1 MVSDSNPSI
10 RATGGFSPIWVI
22 PIVAL
27 VIGLWMVVQTK
38 LSEGP
43 DISISFD
50 TAEGLEVGK
59 TKVKYLSVEVGL
71 VEDIVLRPDKG
82 GVIVKV
88 KLDREATDL
97 LRQDTQFWVVRAR
110 VGAGSITGLGTILS
124 GAYIELAPGE
134 EAKGGRR
141 SYSGLEQP
149 PVTPLGAP
157 GVKLSL
163 FSKRGGSVST
173 GDSVLYNGYKVGRVE
188 SEVFDPERVEVRYD
202 IFIDAPFDDFVTTSV
217 RFWNV
222 SGISFS
228 ASAGGVEVSTGS
240 LDTIILGGI
249 AFEVPDGLHPGVK
262 VDNDA
267 QFDLYDSRSD
277 MQDQPFRKS
286 VDYVVAFSESL
297 RGLSV
302 GAPVEYKGILMGHV
316 KRILVKEIMNRK
328 DEYNIPIPVLV
339 SLEPGRLEMGD
350 DIEAV
355 ENLRGAIA
363 AGVEYGLR
371 GSLETGSLLT
381 GGLYVKLD
389 YYEDVESAELGEF
402 EGYKTIPTIST
413 GLGRIE
419 HQISTL
425 LDKINDLPLANTLQS
440 IDGTLVALTGTLD
453 AAQQILGDDSVR
465 QLTVQLNATLGQM
478 RTLMEGFSP
487 DGAGYETLNGSL
499 IELNK
504 TLDNLESITS
514 TLKHKPNSLVLPMS
528 FPSDPIP
535 EAGK

>member
-1 MVSDSNPSI
+1 MVSDSSPSI
-10 RATGGFSPIWVI
+10 RASGGISTIWVI

-27 VIGLWMVVQTK
+27 LIGLWMVVQTK
-38 LSEGP
+38 MAEGP
-43 DISISFD
+43 DISIGFD

-71 VEDIVLRPDKG
+71 VTDLMLAPDKE

-97 LRQDTQFWVVRAR
+97 LREGTRFWVVRAR
-110 VGAGSITGLGTILS
+110 VGAGNITGIGTILS

-134 EAKGGRR
+134 GAKGGRNFV
-141 SYSGLEQP
+141 GFEQP
-149 PVTPLGAP
+149 PITPVGAP
-157 GVKLSL
+157 GVRLSL
-163 FSKRGGSVST
+163 YSNRGGSVST

-202 IFIDAPFDDFVTTSV
+202 IFIDAPFDELVTTSV

-228 ASAGGVEVSTGS
+228 ASAVGVEVSTGS
-240 LDTIILGGI
+240 LETIILGGI
-249 AFEVPDGLHPGVK
+249 AFEVPEGLHRGVK
-262 VDNDA
+262 VGNDA
-267 QFDLYDSRSD
+267 QFRLYDSRSD
-277 MQDQPFRKS
+277 MQEQPFRKK
-286 VDYVVAFSESL
+286 VDYVVAFNESL

-316 KRILVKEIMNRK
+316 KRILVKEIMGRK
-328 DEYNIPIPVLV
+328 DEYNEPIPVLV

-355 ENLRGAIA
+355 QDLQESIA
-363 AGVEYGLR
+363 VGVELGLR

-381 GGLYVKLD
+381 GGLYVNLD

-402 EGYKTIPTIST
+402 AGYKTIPTIST

-425 LDKINDLPLANTLQS
+425 LDRLNDLPLANTLQS
-440 IDGTLVALTGTLD
+440 VDATLIALTRTLD
-453 AAQQILGDDSVR
+453 AAQQIMADDSTR
-465 QLTVQLNATLGQM
+465 QLSSELNATLAQM
-478 RTLMEGFSP
+478 RTLLEGFSP
-487 DGAGYETLNGSL
+487 NGAGYETLNGSL

-504 TLDNLESITS
+504 TLDNLESIT
-514 TLKHKPNSLVLPMS
+514 TILADKPNSLVLPLNI
-528 FPSDPIP
+528 PSDPIP

>member
-1 MVSDSNPSI
+1 MVSDSSPSI
-10 RATGGFSPIWVI
+10 RASGGISTIWVI

-27 VIGLWMVVQTK
+27 LIGLWMVVQTK
-38 LSEGP
+38 LAEGP

-71 VEDIVLRPDKG
+71 VEDVLLGPDKE

-88 KLDREATDL
+88 KLDREAADL
-97 LRQDTQFWVVRAR
+97 LREDTQFWVVRAR
-110 VGAGSITGLGTILS
+110 VGAGNITGIGTILS

-134 EAKGGRR
+134 GAKGGRNFT
-141 SYSGLEQP
+141 GLEQP
-149 PVTPLGAP
+149 PVTPVGAP
-157 GVKLSL
+157 GVRLSL
-163 FSKRGGSVST
+163 FSKRGGSIST

-202 IFIDAPFDDFVTTSV
+202 IFIDAPFDELVTTSV

-222 SGISFS
+222 SGISLS
-228 ASAGGVEVSTGS
+228 VSAGGVEMSTGS

-249 AFEVPDGLHPGVK
+249 AFEVPQGLHRGVK
-262 VDNDA
+262 VGNDTEF
-267 QFDLYDSRSD
+267 QLYDSHSD
-277 MQDQPFRKS
+277 MQEQPFRES
-286 VDYVVAFSESL
+286 VDYVVAFNESL
-297 RGLSV
+297 RGLSI
-302 GAPVEYKGILMGHV
+302 GAPVEYKGILIGHV
-316 KRILVKEIMNRK
+316 KRILVKEILSSK
-328 DEYNIPIPVLV
+328 HEYNKPIPVLV

-350 DIEAV
+350 NIDAV
-355 ENLRGAIA
+355 QDLRKAIA
-363 AGVEYGLR
+363 AGVKLGLR

-389 YYEDVESAELGEF
+389 FYKDVESAGLAEF
-402 EGYKTIPTIST
+402 AGYKSIPTIST

-419 HQISTL
+419 NQVSTL
-425 LDKINDLPLANTLQS
+425 LDTVNDLPLANTLQS
-440 IDGTLVALTGTLD
+440 VDSTLIALTRTLD
-453 AAQQILGDDSVR
+453 AAQQILADGSTS
-465 QLTVQLNATLGQM
+465 QLTAELNATLVQM
-478 RTLMEGFSP
+478 RTLFEGFSP
-487 DGAGYETLNGSL
+487 EGAGYETLNRSL

-514 TLKHKPNSLVLPMS
+514 TLAAKPNSLVLPLDI
-528 FPSDPIP
+528 PSDPIP

>member
-10 RATGGFSPIWVI
+10 RATGGFSTIWVI

-43 DISISFD
+43 DISISFA

-71 VEDIVLRPDKG
+71 VEDIILRPDKE
-82 GVIVKV
+82 GVIAKV
-88 KLDREATDL
+88 KLDREAIDL
-97 LRQDTQFWVVRAR
+97 LRHDTQFWVVRAR
-110 VGAGSITGLGTILS
+110 VGAGSITGIGTILS

-134 EAKGGRR
+134 KVKGGRN
-141 SYSGLEQP
+141 YTGLEQP

-157 GVKLSL
+157 GVRLSL
-163 FSKRGGSVST
+163 FSTRGGSVGT
-173 GDSVLYNGYKVGRVE
+173 GDAVLYNGYKVGRVE
-188 SEVFDPERVEVRYD
+188 SEAFDPERVEVRYD
-202 IFIDAPFDDFVTTSV
+202 IFIDAPFDSLVTTSV

-222 SGISFS
+222 SGISVN

-240 LDTIILGGI
+240 LDTIILGGL
-249 AFEVPDGLHPGVK
+249 AFEVPDGVHPGLK
-262 VDNDA
+262 VGNDA
-267 QFDLYDSRSD
+267 QFDLYESRAD
-277 MQDQPFRKS
+277 MQDQPFRKR
-286 VDYVVAFSESL
+286 VDYVVAFGESL

-302 GAPVEYKGILMGHV
+302 GAPVEYKGILMGRV

-350 DIEAV
+350 DTDAI
-355 ENLRGAIA
+355 ENLREAIA
-363 AGVEYGLR
+363 AGVEFGLR

-389 YYEDVESAELGEF
+389 YYEDAEPAELGQF
-402 EGYKTIPTIST
+402 EGYETIPTIAT

-419 HQISTL
+419 QQISTL
-425 LDKINDLPLANTLQS
+425 LDKVNDLPLASTLQS
-440 IDGTLVALTGTLD
+440 IDGTLIALTRTLD
-453 AAQQILGDDSVR
+453 AAQQILGDDNAR
-465 QLTVQLNATLGQM
+465 QLTVQLNATLRQM
-478 RTLMEGFSP
+478 RILMESFSP
-487 DGAGYETLNGSL
+487 DGAGYETLHGSL